1 MKFSINNNQLSVS
14 YHQFLRQAGYT
25 YIEDR
30 RSGQGSFARPVNN
43 NRYPRFHIYVN
54 EKDKGEIV
62 INIHLDQKQASY
74 EGTTAHS
81 GEYEDEGPVKE
92 EVERLK
98 ILLGQSPKSTTNKKS
113 SAPSNPWLKFKK

>member
-1 MKFSINNNQLSVS
+1 MKFIINNNELPVS

-30 RSGQGSFARPVNN
+30 RSGQGSFARPLGNGH
-43 NRYPRFHIYVN
+43 YPRFHMYVD
-54 EKDKGEIV
+54 EYEGGKLAFK
-62 INIHLDQKQASY
+62 IHLDQKQASY

-92 EVERLK
+92 EAERLK
-98 ILLGQSPKSTTNKKS
+98 SLITQTQRSNKKS
-113 SAPSNPWLKFKK
+113 SEPSNPWSAFKK